1 MICHYK
7 GFPIPM
13 MFLKIFYDIS
23 IMFHMDVMI
32 AMAIQQD
39 GID

>member
-1 MICHYK
+1 
-7 GFPIPM
+7 

-39 GID
+39 GIDWIQGY